1 MIRLAALGLGVN
13 LISAWLLREDHDH
26 DIALARNRRDHHHQ
40 HHQHA
45 DHNLRAAYLHVVADA
60 AVSLMALLDYLRAG
74 SLAGSGWTR

>member
-26 DIALARNRRDHHHQ
+26 DIALAHERHDHHHP
-40 HHQHA
+40 HA

>member
-26 DIALARNRRDHHHQ
+26 EIALAHERHDHHHP
-40 HHQHA
+40 HA